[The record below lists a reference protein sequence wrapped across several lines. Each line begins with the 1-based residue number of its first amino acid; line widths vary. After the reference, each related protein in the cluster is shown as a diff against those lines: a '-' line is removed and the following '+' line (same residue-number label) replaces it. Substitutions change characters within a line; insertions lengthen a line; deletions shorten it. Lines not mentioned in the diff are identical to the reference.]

1 MTPKFKVDTNSNT
14 WDELSKVVDATE
26 LINRIY
32 DFKIL
37 NGIEP
42 MTVLNFFNRYN
53 LDNSLDFYTFA
64 SSVIR
69 KCTIEDA
76 DNLMKLKLKLWK
88 E

>member
-1 MTPKFKVDTNSNT
+1 MSNFKVDKSSKY
-14 WDELSKVVDATE
+14 WAELSKVVNEIE
-26 LINRIY
+26 LINRIH
-32 DFKIL
+32 DFNIL
-37 NGIEP
+37 KGHEP

-88 E
+88 D